1 MLGAEIS
8 IALIGQLLLHR
19 WVTKPAK
26 FVGMDGTKWR
36 EGTGKTLMLNHDG
49 DSQVI
54 DSRLAR
60 QFGRGVFAAVCKEP
74 ALQLGFEWLC
84 GDRNSKVT
92 PRQ

>member
-1 MLGAEIS
+1 
-8 IALIGQLLLHR
+8 
-19 WVTKPAK
+19 
-26 FVGMDGTKWR
+26 
-36 EGTGKTLMLNHDG
+36 MLNHDG